1 MAFAVNKIGLEKP
14 YISFSSL
21 SYYNSFKAF
30 GLGPDRVLDKN
41 KFWSIYRKDD
51 SGSYQ
56 VPIVLTKAAE
66 DNVVVTWSFSGSA
79 VDGTHYTCP
88 ISSITIRPG
97 TLIGYIPIEI
107 IDRGKWF
114 KEKDLII
121 TLNAPSNTILAK
133 DQDKVR
139 IVFVPSTAPP
149 EITVST
155 TLTGDFS
162 GINLLDPE
170 TDWTVGT
177 GNVGSSIGSWA
188 YVGTLAE
195 NSRQTLTN
203 PHGDSAVVWVAE
215 NIESANTFDGGFKSP
230 IPMAVDPTK
239 TYRRSVW
246 FKLED
251 STEGRFRWTHQQS
264 RREISPGSSTL
275 DVIYFSDFLVTSQV
289 GEWYLAVSYIHPY
302 NYTGASTGLSQIY
315 SADGTAVAEVREFL
329 FNDASDTN
337 DFIQAG
343 LFNDP
348 TDNNEEVWFWDPRYD
363 LVDGSEPSITGL
375 LNGYRGTSLPATFT
389 ASYAPE
395 EDITVRYKVS
405 GTAADGVGA
414 NNGDATIPAGSTT
427 ATLALPYG
435 GTHASGSTVVL
446 SADYERN
453 TVAFTELDWDPVQG
467 SFSVPRDVHIDENM
481 WPQSQDLV
489 SAGFDQS
496 VTGSA
501 DKPWWPGYPTQW
513 GIDGS
518 IDSTD
523 PSLTGYKV
531 DIVEQSA
538 TTKIVDPV
546 TGNAI
551 KWFVPND
558 HVVQLVPYLRNAF
571 SLTWPGGRSTAHQLK
586 EWTRGA
592 FRIIPMDAADIDHQA
607 EFFEISQRVRTQNT
621 NHVAKF
627 RWKDVGSPGFG
638 TGTPGLASNGETVP
652 VYTPPSYPNIRI
664 WLWDL
669 VNPHP
674 AAVSSGWAGGWGT
687 WYGAFEDEHG
697 LGVYFIHRLDTAVTW
712 GGKVETPDVDKGN
725 HILWPVGLDE
735 GLASVKANQTGMLWH
750 SMQTQMS
757 SSPLSGPPTD
767 FWPGLGTVWTPWGN
781 AVIDP
786 ATTTSVTFTK
796 A

>member
-155 TLTGDFS
+155 TLTGDFGS
-162 GINLLDPE
+162 TNLYDPE
-170 TDWTVGT
+170 TEWTVGT
-177 GNVGSSIGSWA
+177 GG
-188 YVGTLAE
+188 VGTWQAYGITSE
-195 NSRQTLTN
+195 NIRAVDTN
-203 PHGDSAVVWVAE
+203 PHGDQKVIWKAVNVE
-215 NIESANTFDGGFKSP
+215 TGTTYDGGFMND
-230 IPMAVDPTK
+230 ITTYDPSNN
-239 TYRRSVW
+239 YRISVW
-246 FKLED
+246 FNSKSAHD
-251 STEGRFRWTHQQS
+251 GRLLVNNVGAP
-264 RREISPGSSTL
+264 IYNIVNSSTL
-275 DVIYFSDFLVTSQV
+275 ANIIFKEFADFNVD
-289 GEWYLAVSYIHPY
+289 EWYLFVLYINPY
-302 NYTGASTGLSQIY
+302 TYTGSGLGL
-315 SADGTAVAEVREFL
+315 DGVYNTSGTKVF
-329 FNDASDTN
+329 DTN
-337 DFIQAG
+337 TNMRFVDANHTDYKPRFSAY
-343 LFNDP
+343 NDP
-348 TDNNEEVWFWDPRYD
+348 TDNNEEVWFWDPRFD
-363 LVDGSEPSITGL
+363 LVDGTEPSISAL
-375 LNGYRGTSLPATFT
+375 LNGDRGSSLPATFT

-414 NNGDATIPAGSTT
+414 NSGDATIPAGSTT
-427 ATLALPYG
+427 ATLGLPYSG
-435 GTHASGSTVVL
+435 DHASGSTVVV

-496 VTGSA
+496 VTRSA

-558 HVVQLVPYLRNAF
+558 HIVQLVPYLRNAF

-786 ATTTSVTFTK
+786 AATTSVTFTK

>member
-30 GLGPDRVLDKN
+30 GLGPDTVLDKN
-41 KFWSIYRKDD
+41 RFWSIYRKDD

-162 GINLLDPE
+162 ATNLLDPE
-170 TDWTVGT
+170 TEWTVGT
-177 GNVGSSIGSWA
+177 GDVGGWQA
-188 YVGTLAE
+188 
-195 NSRQTLTN
+195 QTPSESTRALDTN
-203 PHGDSAVVWVAE
+203 PHGDTKVIWKAI
-215 NIESANTFDGGFKSP
+215 NLESVNAYDGGYITP
-230 IPMAVDPTK
+230 AVGGVDPTK
-239 TYRRSVW
+239 TFRSSFW
-246 FKLED
+246 FKN
-251 STEGRFRWTHQQS
+251 HNNV
-264 RREISPGSSTL
+264 SPGGGIRWQMTSNRP
-275 DVIYFSDFLVTSQV
+275 LVSGGSASLLYSEDITNFTQ
-289 GEWYLAVSYIHPY
+289 GEWYLMTVLYHPY
-302 NYTGASTGLSQIY
+302 NYTGSDTGTSGIY
-315 SADGTAVAEVREFL
+315 DMAGNRIRSISEVKWIS
-329 FNDASDTN
+329 ASDTN
-337 DFIQAG
+337 FREYQTHYG
-343 LFNDP
+343 DP
-348 TDNNEEVWFWDPRYD
+348 SDNSEEVWLWDPRCD
-363 LVDGSEPSITGL
+363 LVDGTAPTITDL
-375 LNGYRGTSLPATFT
+375 LNGNRNASLPVTFT

-414 NNGDATIPAGSTT
+414 NSGDATIPAGSTT
-427 ATLALPYG
+427 ATLGLPYD
-435 GTHASGSTVVL
+435 GTHASGSTVVV

-496 VTGSA
+496 VTRSA

-558 HVVQLVPYLRNAF
+558 HIVQLVPYLRNAF

-786 ATTTSVTFTK
+786 AATTSLTFTK

>member
-30 GLGPDRVLDKN
+30 GLGPDTVLDKN

-155 TLTGDFS
+155 TLTGGF
-162 GINLLDPE
+162 GATNLLDPE
-170 TDWTVGT
+170 TEWTVGT
-177 GNVGSSIGSWA
+177 G
-188 YVGTLAE
+188 
-195 NSRQTLTN
+195 
-203 PHGDSAVVWVAE
+203 SALPNWGHRGLVAE
-215 NIESANTFDGGFKSP
+215 NIREVDTTPHGQNAVIWKAKNIDSVGLYDGGFSTP
-230 IPMAVDPTK
+230 YVGDPTK
-239 TYRRSVW
+239 TYRFSFW
-246 FKLED
+246 FNSKTAHNGALFVQ
-251 STEGRFRWTHQQS
+251 TY
-264 RREISPGSSTL
+264 SPPTMAVDINTGNNL
-275 DVIYFSDFLVTSQV
+275 GDLIYRPFSNFNVD
-289 GEWYLAVSYIHPY
+289 EWYLAVFHFNPY
-302 NYTGASTGLSQIY
+302 TYTGAGLGVDGIY
-315 SADGTAVAEVREFL
+315 
-329 FNDASDTN
+329 N
-337 DFIQAG
+337 QAG
-343 LFNDP
+343 TRVWTSPFNIRFKTSSSNWRGVVNAYNDP
-348 TDNNEEVWFWDPRYD
+348 TDNNEEVWFWDPRFD
-363 LVDGSEPSITGL
+363 LVDGIEPSLADL
-375 LNGYRGTSLPATFT
+375 LNGDRGNNLPATFT

-414 NNGDATIPAGSTT
+414 NGGDATIPAGSTT
-427 ATLALPYG
+427 ATLGLPYSG
-435 GTHASGSTVVL
+435 DHASGSTVVV

-467 SFSVPRDVHIDENM
+467 SFSVSRDVHIDENM

-496 VTGSA
+496 VTRSA

-558 HVVQLVPYLRNAF
+558 HIVQLVPYLRNAF

-697 LGVYFIHRLDTAVTW
+697 LGVYFIHRLDPAVTW
-712 GGKVETPDVDKGN
+712 GTKVETPDVDKGN

>member
-30 GLGPDRVLDKN
+30 GLGPDTVLDKN

-155 TLTGDFS
+155 TLTGGF
-162 GINLLDPE
+162 GATNLLNPE
-170 TDWTVGT
+170 TEWTVGT
-177 GNVGSSIGSWA
+177 GSVGDWTAAGI
-188 YVGTLAE
+188 VAE
-195 NSRQTLTN
+195 NSRQILAN
-203 PHGDSAVVWVAE
+203 PYGDNAVIWVGE
-215 NIESANTFDGGFKSP
+215 NIESALGFDGGYQRP
-230 IPMAVDPTK
+230 IASVDPTK
-239 TYRRSVW
+239 LYRVSFWLKKVDPTDGHILWQFWNGVTRPILGTSVN
-246 FKLED
+246 LND
-251 STEGRFRWTHQQS
+251 
-264 RREISPGSSTL
+264 
-275 DVIYFSDFLVTSQV
+275 IYYNSLSNFPSEWVLFVT
-289 GEWYLAVSYIHPY
+289 YIHPY
-302 NYTGASTGLSQIY
+302 TATLSDAISAKGCYTT
-315 SADGTAVAEVREFL
+315 DGTKLSVDPINEFRWK
-329 FNDASDTN
+329 DASDTALYMREG
-337 DFIQAG
+337 FY
-343 LFNDP
+343 NDP
-348 TDNNEEVWFWDPRYD
+348 TDNNEEVHLWDPRVEV
-363 LVDGSEPSITGL
+363 VDGTEPSIADL
-375 LNGYRGTSLPATFT
+375 LGGYNTNSLPATFT

-405 GTAADGVGA
+405 GTAAGGVGA
-414 NNGDATIPAGSTT
+414 NSGDATIPAGSTA
-427 ATLALPYG
+427 ATLALPYDG
-435 GTHASGSTVVL
+435 AHASGSTVVL

-496 VTGSA
+496 VTRSA

-518 IDSTD
+518 IESTD

-551 KWFVPND
+551 KWFVPNN
-558 HVVQLVPYLRNAF
+558 HIVQLVPYLRNAF

-735 GLASVKANQTGMLWH
+735 GLASVKTNQTGMLWH

>member
-30 GLGPDRVLDKN
+30 GLGPDTVLDKN

-155 TLTGDFS
+155 TLTGGF
-162 GINLLDPE
+162 GATNLYDTKTE
-170 TDWTVGT
+170 WTVGT
-177 GNVGSSIGSWA
+177 GNVNGWLGMGA
-188 YVGTLAE
+188 AGE
-195 NSRQTLTN
+195 NLRESQYN
-203 PHGDSAVVWVAE
+203 PHGDSEVVWVAK
-215 NIESANTFDGGFKSP
+215 NVESVNTFDGGYQRKTVP
-230 IPMAVDPTK
+230 VDPTK
-239 TYRRSVW
+239 TYRISVW
-246 FKLED
+246 ISKKAV
-251 STEGRFRWTHQQS
+251 TEGSFLWSWANGGHSIVPTGATANFTNT
-264 RREISPGSSTL
+264 PLSTFGL
-275 DVIYFSDFLVTSQV
+275 D
-289 GEWYLAVSYIHPY
+289 EWVLAVTYIHPY
-302 NYTGASTGLSQIY
+302 TY
-315 SADGTAVAEVREFL
+315 SGSPIGSAGFYAQDGTLFSGTTVYEMKFNNVNETLLLLREAFY
-329 FNDASDTN
+329 
-337 DFIQAG
+337 
-343 LFNDP
+343 NDP
-348 TDNNEEVWFWDPRYD
+348 TDGNEELWFWDPRAD
-363 LVDGSEPSITGL
+363 LVDGNEPSISDL
-375 LNGYRGTSLPATFT
+375 LNGNRGSSIPATFT

-427 ATLALPYG
+427 AALALPYDG
-435 GTHASGSTVVL
+435 DHASGSTVVL

-467 SFSVPRDVHIDENM
+467 SFSVSRDVHIDENM

-496 VTGSA
+496 VTRSA

-558 HVVQLVPYLRNAF
+558 HIVQLVPYLRNAF

-607 EFFEISQRVRTQNT
+607 EFFEISQRVRTQDT

-697 LGVYFIHRLDTAVTW
+697 LGVYFIHRLDPAVTW
-712 GGKVETPDVDKGN
+712 GTKVETPDVDKGN

-786 ATTTSVTFTK
+786 AATTSVTFTK

>member
-162 GINLLDPE
+162 ATNLLDPE
-170 TDWTVGT
+170 TEWTVGT
-177 GNVGSSIGSWA
+177 GTVGSWA
-188 YVGTLAE
+188 AQGTDDE
-195 NSRQTLTN
+195 NVRELLTD
-203 PHGDSAVVWVAE
+203 PHGETSVIWKAVNV
-215 NIESANTFDGGFKSP
+215 ESADLFDGGYNRPFVT
-230 IPMAVDPTK
+230 VDPTK
-239 TYRRSVW
+239 TYRVSFWVNTKDTTTGIVRLAFSN
-246 FKLED
+246 
-251 STEGRFRWTHQQS
+251 GS
-264 RREISPGSSTL
+264 RVRLYDGGSSTGFVYEGT
-275 DVIYFSDFLVTSQV
+275 DKFPAN
-289 GEWYLAVSYIHPY
+289 EWVLIVSHIHPY
-302 NYTGASTGLSQIY
+302 NYPGSPSTDSGAYKKDGSTIPSLSVI
-315 SADGTAVAEVREFL
+315 EFKW
-329 FNDASDTN
+329 NSVSDVLVSIRDT
-337 DFIQAG
+337 FYG
-343 LFNDP
+343 DP
-348 TDNNEEVWFWDPRYD
+348 SDNNENVWFWDPRIEV
-363 LVDGSEPSITGL
+363 VDGTEPSLADL
-375 LNGYRGTSLPATFT
+375 LGGYNGSSIPATFT

-414 NNGDATIPAGSTT
+414 NSGDATIPAGSTT
-427 ATLALPYG
+427 ATLALPYD

-496 VTGSA
+496 VTRSP
-501 DKPWWPGYPTQW
+501 DKPWWPGYPTAW

-518 IDSTD
+518 IESND

-538 TTKIVDPV
+538 SPKIVDPV
-546 TGNAI
+546 TGDPL

-558 HVVQLVPYLRNAF
+558 HITQLVPYLRNAF
-571 SLTWPGGRSTAHQLK
+571 SLTWPGGRSTAHILK
-586 EWTRGA
+586 AYTRGA
-592 FRIIPMDAADIDHQA
+592 FRIIPMAAADIDHQA
-607 EFFEISQRVRTQNT
+607 EFFEISQRVRTQDT

-697 LGVYFIHRLDTAVTW
+697 LGVYFIHRLDPAVTW
-712 GGKVETPDVDKGN
+712 GTKVETPDVDKGN

-786 ATTTSVTFTK
+786 AATTSVTFTK
-796 A
+796 V

>member
-30 GLGPDRVLDKN
+30 GLGPDTVLDKN

-155 TLTGDFS
+155 TLTGGFS
-162 GINLLDPE
+162 GANLLDPE
-170 TDWTVGT
+170 TEWTVGT
-177 GNVGSSIGSWA
+177 GSVGSWVAQGLDS
-188 YVGTLAE
+188 E
-195 NSRQTLTN
+195 NIRSLETN
-203 PHGDSAVVWVAE
+203 PHGESSVVWRGK
-215 NIESANTFDGGFKSP
+215 NIETVAVYDGGYITP
-230 IPMAVDPTK
+230 TVTVDPTK
-239 TYRRSVW
+239 TYRVSFWIKKITSFDGQFRWRGNLVRSTPGGATSVW
-246 FKLED
+246 YGVLYD
-251 STEGRFRWTHQQS
+251 STF
-264 RREISPGSSTL
+264 
-275 DVIYFSDFLVTSQV
+275 DA
-289 GEWYLAVSYIHPY
+289 GEWYLCVSYMHPY
-302 NYTGASTGLSQIY
+302 NYVGSGNSETGIY
-315 SADGTAVAEVREFL
+315 SADGTKSATGISEFL
-329 FNDASDTN
+329 WNNASDTS
-337 DFIQAG
+337 FFMTEAAY
-343 LFNDP
+343 NDP
-348 TDNNEEVWFWDPRYD
+348 TDNNEETWFWDPRCD
-363 LVDGSEPSITGL
+363 LVDGSEPPLSDL
-375 LNGYRGTSLPATFT
+375 LNGDRGTSLPATFT

-414 NNGDATIPAGSTT
+414 NTGDATIPAGSTT
-427 ATLALPYG
+427 ATLALPYDG
-435 GTHASGSTVVL
+435 AHASGSTVVL

-496 VTGSA
+496 VTRSPE
-501 DKPWWPGYPTQW
+501 KPWWPGYPTAW

-518 IDSTD
+518 IESND

-538 TTKIVDPV
+538 SPKIVDPV
-546 TGNAI
+546 TGDPL

-558 HVVQLVPYLRNAF
+558 HITQLVPYLRNAF
-571 SLTWPGGRSTAHQLK
+571 SLTWPGGRSTAHILK
-586 EWTRGA
+586 AYTRGA

-607 EFFEISQRVRTQNT
+607 EFFEISQRVRTQDT